1 MAFPLISIMYICIN
15 VYNYTSPQGYV
26 ATCINVYKVTD
37 VTLVSLVTSPDSL
50 YSQEKC

>member
-1 MAFPLISIMYICIN
+1 MCTTI
-15 VYNYTSPQGYV
+15 QGYV

-37 VTLVSLVTSPDSL
+37 VTLVSLVTSPDSI